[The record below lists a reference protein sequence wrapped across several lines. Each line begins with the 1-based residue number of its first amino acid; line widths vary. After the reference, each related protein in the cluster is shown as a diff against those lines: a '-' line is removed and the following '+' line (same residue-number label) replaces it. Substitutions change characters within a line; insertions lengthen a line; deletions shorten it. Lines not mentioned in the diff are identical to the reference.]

1 MARTYRDAQGVPHVR
16 ARDVLDLARGQ
27 GAVVAHD
34 RAWQLEWLRRRATGT
49 SAEVTGPS
57 ALPWDRFARRAL
69 LARTGRRALA
79 ALDPESRAFVAAYVE
94 GVNDV
99 LGSGAYADSP
109 ELTSLGIDPQ
119 PWPEWMPLATFHAQ
133 HVLFAGLGNALWWER
148 AHAALGDD
156 VALLA
161 HEGPVSSGSNAWA
174 VGGGRTTTGF
184 PLLGGDPHRGF
195 ESPGVYL
202 QVRLSVEGP
211 DALDVVGFA
220 FAGVPGVQHFAHAG
234 PVAWAITNAMAD
246 YQDVVPRSE
255 AGAVVERWSETVAV
269 RGGPDEPVEVE
280 VTEHGPVFTD
290 GHAFRGPSTVLGDLG
305 FAALLPLL
313 RARSVDDVDR
323 ALDHWVEPVNNV
335 LIADRAG
342 AVRYRLAGRVPVRS
356 AAGWAGWVGA
366 HRAEV
371 GPDGQVVSANERRG
385 PESDE
390 VGVGFAP
397 SFRAD
402 RIHALLAGRDDLRAA
417 DFTAVHRDT
426 HLATVDLLRTLV
438 PGAYDDWD
446 AHMDADSV
454 TAARWSAWRSALCRR
469 IAAEPV
475 FAPLHAPAPDP
486 VHAPWL
492 DVTSRI
498 GLALPGLVA
507 AATPFGI
514 DLAEHARAALA
525 DVDRD
530 HDHEQGQEPEA
541 ATTWGERHVFTT
553 MHAFDLLSAADADGL
568 ARPEHPRPGLDGDGD
583 CVRCTGGSPGLT
595 DDAYRGSVAR
605 YVWDLA
611 DRTAGGWVVPLGAA
625 GAPGPH
631 HHDQL
636 AVWAAGELVPL
647 VTDWG
652 ELSPVAEPGSG

>member
-1 MARTYRDAQGVPHVR
+1 M
-16 ARDVLDLARGQ
+16 
-27 GAVVAHD
+27 
-34 RAWQLEWLRRRATGT
+34 
-49 SAEVTGPS
+49 
-57 ALPWDRFARRAL
+57 
-69 LARTGRRALA
+69 
-79 ALDPESRAFVAAYVE
+79 
-94 GVNDV
+94 
-99 LGSGAYADSP
+99 
-109 ELTSLGIDPQ
+109 
-119 PWPEWMPLATFHAQ
+119 
-133 HVLFAGLGNALWWER
+133 
-148 AHAALGDD
+148 
-156 VALLA
+156 
-161 HEGPVSSGSNAWA
+161 
-174 VGGGRTTTGF
+174 
-184 PLLGGDPHRGF
+184 
-195 ESPGVYL
+195 
-202 QVRLSVEGP
+202 
-211 DALDVVGFA
+211 
-220 FAGVPGVQHFAHAG
+220 
-234 PVAWAITNAMAD
+234 AWAITNAMAD

-269 RGGPDEPVEVE
+269 LGGPDEPVEVE

-356 AAGWAGWVGA
+356 DAGWAGWVGA

-390 VGVGFAP
+390 VGAGFAP
-397 SFRAD
+397 PFRAD

-417 DFTAVHRDT
+417 DFAAVHRDT

-454 TAARWSAWRSALCRR
+454 MAARWSAWRSALCRR

-507 AATPFGI
+507 AGTPFGI
-514 DLAEHARAALA
+514 DLAAHARAALA

-530 HDHEQGQEPEA
+530 DP
-541 ATTWGERHVFTT
+541 TTSR
-553 MHAFDLLSAADADGL
+553 S
-568 ARPEHPRPGLDGDGD
+568 RRQPRRGASGTSSP
-583 CVRCTGGSPGLT
+583 RCTPSTCCRPRTPTVSPGPSTRAPAWTATATACAARAAHPGSPTTPTGGRSPAT
-595 DDAYRGSVAR
+595 SGT
-605 YVWDLA
+605 WP
-611 DRTAGGWVVPLGAA
+611 TAPPAA
-625 GAPGPH
+625 GSCRSAPREPRARTTTTSSRSG
-631 HHDQL
+631 L
-636 AVWAAGELVPL
+636 RASWCR
-647 VTDWG
+647 W
-652 ELSPVAEPGSG
+652 SPTGASSPRWPSPDRGNGGRT